1 MSTEIALI
9 ALIVIGSGLIL
20 IFANIIGDK

>member
-9 ALIVIGSGLIL
+9 ILLVAGSGLVMIL
-20 IFANIIGDK
+20 ANTIE

>member
-9 ALIVIGSGLIL
+9 ILLVAGSGLVMI
-20 IFANIIGDK
+20 IANTIE

>member
-9 ALIVIGSGLIL
+9 ALIAIGSGLVMIL
-20 IFANIIGDK
+20 ASIIGDK

>member
-9 ALIVIGSGLIL
+9 M
-20 IFANIIGDK
+20 FIISLVCHYSASA